1 MTGLATRFHA
11 RFGTVPRLFRAPG
24 RINIIGEHTDYT
36 GGLVMPSAIDRWCT
50 VAATTN
56 GTRALNVIAASF
68 GKEAQADLDA
78 LKPDGSWIDYV
89 AGVAA
94 VLMQNGIAVPGA
106 DLMIESDVPVGAGVS
121 SSAALEISVAHGL
134 LALAGVDADG
144 VQIAR
149 WAQAAE
155 NSFVGMPCG
164 IMDQFA
170 SANGRA
176 DAALLLDC
184 RSLAV
189 RMVPLPREAAF
200 LIVNSMV
207 RHAHTEGAYRS
218 RRADCETAAQTLG
231 VPSLR
236 DVDKSALP
244 AALAKL
250 SDGPAKRC
258 RHVVTENARV
268 EAAAAAMIAGD
279 LPALGALLNASHAS
293 LRDDM
298 EVSVP
303 QVDELAAI
311 AQKTPGVFG
320 ARMMGGGFGGCVIA
334 LVAADKGEAARTTIV
349 ERYARV
355 IGTMPDAFICR
366 AVDGAGEIAA

>member
-1 MTGLATRFHA
+1 VKT
-11 RFGTVPRLFRAPG
+11 
-24 RINIIGEHTDYT
+24 
-36 GGLVMPSAIDRWCT
+36 
-50 VAATTN
+50 
-56 GTRALNVIAASF
+56 
-68 GKEAQADLDA
+68 
-78 LKPDGSWIDYV
+78 
-89 AGVAA
+89 
-94 VLMQNGIAVPGA
+94 
-106 DLMIESDVPVGAGVS
+106 
-121 SSAALEISVAHGL
+121 
-134 LALAGVDADG
+134 DG
-144 VQIAR
+144 VRIAQ

-155 NSFVGMPCG
+155 NNFAGMPCG

-189 RMVPLPREAAF
+189 RTVPLPREAAF

-207 RHAHTEGAYRS
+207 KHAHTEGAYRS
-218 RRADCETAAQTLG
+218 RRADCETAAQILG
-231 VPSLR
+231 VQSLR
-236 DVDKSALP
+236 DIDVAALP
-244 AALAKL
+244 AALANL
-250 SDGPAKRC
+250 PDGPARRC

-268 EAAAAAMIAGD
+268 EAAAAAMAAND
-279 LPALGALLNASHAS
+279 LPALGALLDTSHAS

-334 LVAADKGEAARTTIV
+334 LVAASQSETAQAAIV
-349 ERYARV
+349 QRYARV
-355 IGTMPDAFICR
+355 IGTNPDAFICR
-366 AVDGAGEIAA
+366 AVDGASEIAA

>member
-1 MTGLATRFHA
+1 
-11 RFGTVPRLFRAPG
+11 
-24 RINIIGEHTDYT
+24 
-36 GGLVMPSAIDRWCT
+36 
-50 VAATTN
+50 
-56 GTRALNVIAASF
+56 VIAASF
-68 GKEAQADLDA
+68 GKEAQADLDG
-78 LKPDGSWIDYV
+78 LKPDGSWMDYV

-106 DLMIESDVPVGAGVS
+106 DLIIESDVPVGAGVS
-121 SSAALEISVAHGL
+121 SSAALEVSVAHAL
-134 LALAGVDADG
+134 LALANAEANGVG
-144 VQIAR
+144 IAQ

-155 NSFVGMPCG
+155 NSFAGMPCG

-170 SANGRA
+170 SANGHA

-189 RMVPLPREAAF
+189 RTVPLPREAAF

-207 RHAHTEGAYRS
+207 KHAHTEGEYRS
-218 RRADCETAAQTLG
+218 RRADCETAAQILG
-231 VPSLR
+231 VQSLR
-236 DVDKSALP
+236 DIDVAALP

-250 SDGPAKRC
+250 PDGPAKRC

-268 EAAAAAMIAGD
+268 EAAAATMAAND
-279 LPALGALLNASHAS
+279 LPALGALLDTSHAS

-303 QVDELAAI
+303 QVDELTAI

-334 LVAADKGEAARTTIV
+334 LVAASQGETAQAAIV

-355 IGTMPDAFICR
+355 IGTNPDAFICR

>member
-1 MTGLATRFHA
+1 
-11 RFGTVPRLFRAPG
+11 
-24 RINIIGEHTDYT
+24 
-36 GGLVMPSAIDRWCT
+36 
-50 VAATTN
+50 
-56 GTRALNVIAASF
+56 VIAASF

-78 LKPDGSWIDYV
+78 LKPDGSWMDYV

-94 VLMQNGIAVPGA
+94 VLMEAGIAVPGI
-106 DLMIESDVPVGAGVS
+106 DLIIESDVPVGAGVS
-121 SSAALEISVAHGL
+121 SSAALEVSVAHAL
-134 LALAGVDADG
+134 LALANVNASGL
-144 VQIAR
+144 QIAQ

-155 NSFVGMPCG
+155 NHFVGMPCG

-184 RSLAV
+184 RSLAA
-189 RMVPLPREAAF
+189 RTVPLPRDAAF

-207 RHAHTEGAYRS
+207 KHAHTEGAYRS
-218 RRADCETAAQTLG
+218 RRADCEAAAQILG

-236 DVDKSALP
+236 DIDVAALP

-250 SDGPAKRC
+250 PDGPARRC

-268 EAAAAAMIAGD
+268 EAAAVAMTTGD

-311 AQKTPGVFG
+311 AQKTSGVFG

-334 LVAADKGEAARTTIV
+334 LVAADEGEAARDTIV
-349 ERYARV
+349 ERYTPV
-355 IGTMPDAFICR
+355 IGATSDAFICR
-366 AVDGAGEIAA
+366 TVDGAGETAA